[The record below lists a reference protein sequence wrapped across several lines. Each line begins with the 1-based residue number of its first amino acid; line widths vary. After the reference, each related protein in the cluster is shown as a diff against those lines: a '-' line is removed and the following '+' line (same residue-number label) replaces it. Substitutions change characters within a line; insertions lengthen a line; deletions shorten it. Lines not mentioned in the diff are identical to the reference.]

1 MVRIHGIG
9 VPETGGGRST
19 GENRKADPGAQSPDT
34 ERTPP
39 TDSIGVDSFRGKIK
53 AVTGNLDNLL
63 VKHSELTMKSRELAG
78 LARDLSTNG
87 ADSTVTQKASAFIEK
102 EGGDTSG
109 DIAKNLGDLSARIAS
124 RLSEVERS
132 VLQAQ
137 VEFQNIVTAAD
148 ANAIDSSLLLG
159 EGAVADGVNIQRM
172 AIGHESVLRL
182 LEE

>member
-19 GENRKADPGAQSPDT
+19 GENRKADHGTQGLDT
-34 ERTPP
+34 ERTPSA
-39 TDSIGVDSFRGKIK
+39 DSIGIDSFRGKIK

-78 LARDLSTNG
+78 LARDLSTKG
-87 ADSTVTQKASAFIEK
+87 ADSAVIQKASAFIEN
-102 EGGDTSG
+102 EGGETSG
-109 DIAKNLGDLSARIAS
+109 DIVKSLGDLSAQIES
-124 RLSEVERS
+124 RLSEVEHS
-132 VLQAQ
+132 VLKSQ

-148 ANAIDSSLLLG
+148 ANSIDSSLLLG